1 MANSSA
7 DYLSASQQYSAAEVA
22 KGNAAFA
29 QASVTPGKLGTEVA
43 QVAGSTN
50 QLTQKQQETTDGGCG
65 TAFTT
70 ATEPA
75 KINVQQSLG
84 GHVSKVETVNQNGDT
99 QIKIITSDGKSL
111 TMAEDGSVI
120 VTTAKQDGN
129 AKSGRFDVR
138 SQGSTRF
145 LIGESL
151 AIEVEN
157 KNHVNS
163 GKDGDSNTAI
173 AFSLKVYGNV
183 AIECVGG
190 ELNAKAKN
198 ISLNAENEIT
208 LKAGSKV
215 GILSGAGKGQ
225 NTPSTTSS
233 GATKA
238 AAVEYGGLVEIKGG
252 DLFLDSQTIR
262 QKSAVDYKIVSHD
275 GAILSTEKL
284 SNYGLRAPGSFT
296 VEVGGDLYENISG
309 LKRTNIGGSYNPA
322 TSLFPSNQHAYF
334 IDVQSTPQ
342 GFNAVSIQA
351 SKSGGFAFSTKQG
364 DIDISTS
371 DGYWGIANPKSV
383 VAGIDKVKKEY
394 PNAKTGT
401 YLQSNGELTTTVRS
415 TKKVEVYAG
424 TLESSGISLSPESL
438 LLKNPKGIYLN

>member
-29 QASVTPGKLGTEVA
+29 QPSAGKLGTEVA
-43 QVAGSTN
+43 QVAGATN
-50 QLTQKQQETTDGGCG
+50 QLTKKQQESTDGGCG

-84 GHVSKVETVNQNGDT
+84 GHVSKIETVNQNGDT

-215 GILSGAGKGQ
+215 SILSGAGKGQ

-238 AAVEYGGLVEIKGG
+238 AAVEYGGLV
-252 DLFLDSQTIR
+252 
-262 QKSAVDYKIVSHD
+262 
-275 GAILSTEKL
+275 
-284 SNYGLRAPGSFT
+284 
-296 VEVGGDLYENISG
+296 
-309 LKRTNIGGSYNPA
+309 
-322 TSLFPSNQHAYF
+322 
-334 IDVQSTPQ
+334 
-342 GFNAVSIQA
+342 
-351 SKSGGFAFSTKQG
+351 
-364 DIDISTS
+364 
-371 DGYWGIANPKSV
+371 
-383 VAGIDKVKKEY
+383 
-394 PNAKTGT
+394 
-401 YLQSNGELTTTVRS
+401 
-415 TKKVEVYAG
+415 
-424 TLESSGISLSPESL
+424 
-438 LLKNPKGIYLN
+438 